1 MDFTGA
7 ITLILIVAAI
17 SASIVWVNKKAR
29 LNKQKTNNDHY
40 KGFHLGEMTH
50 HDLPRS
56 KYAERTSTQRWTGR
70 PNNLKSKD
78 KGGTKNEKGK
88 SKNQN

>member
-7 ITLILIVAAI
+7 ITLILIVSAI
-17 SASIVWVNKKAR
+17 SASIALANRKAR
-29 LNKQKTNNDHY
+29 LNKQKLNDDPY

-56 KYAERTSTQRWTGR
+56 RYAERTSNQRWSER
-70 PNNLKSKD
+70 NNKKKD
-78 KGGTKNEKGK
+78 NGGTKNEKG
-88 SKNQN
+88 SKEKNKD